1 MIQCVALL
9 TPENEVLVSRNRH
22 DYVQSSDKSCAIDS
36 GQLNYFRV
44 IGGGKIIYIELPL
57 TLLDLE
63 LDFRNRTDKYCRF
76 KLEDV
81 KVIDEKEWVDK
92 NTLEWKSQNF
102 YWGFGEYE
110 GKPAGTKL
118 LKDLET
124 EHLENILALN
134 YISEDY
140 RMTIEY
146 ILNQR
151 KEEKFWEI
159 P

>member
-1 MIQCVALL
+1 MIQVTALL
-9 TPENEVLVSRNRH
+9 IDDYVLISRNRH
-22 DYVQSSDKSCAIDS
+22 DCNRDERGNYID
-36 GQLNYFRV
+36 GGLEYTRV
-44 IGGGKIIYIELPL
+44 GGNEGKIIYIELPL

-63 LDFRNRTDKYCRF
+63 LDFRNRADKYCRF
-76 KLEDV
+76 KLENV
-81 KVIDEKEWVDK
+81 KIIDESEWVDK
-92 NTLEWKSQNF
+92 NTLEWKSEHYF
-102 YWGFGEYE
+102 WGFGGHE